1 MCFWE
6 LQERDHCKK
15 RFTAIEFTSQQGTT
29 CLVGIPCVW
38 LELSVLA
45 ERLFLRLCLTYWTP
59 PSQGEWSPVHSN
71 ACFISP
77 LILIKRILSRLLGIN
92 IDWFW
97 HYSCPSGPGLLFQ
110 GSCIS
115 FSPPHLLFGT
125 WDESKTK
132 LSGNVSDVRQVE
144 RSFISSKSE

>member
-1 MCFWE
+1 MV
-6 LQERDHCKK
+6 LRIERK
-15 RFTAIEFTSQQGTT
+15 RSVEEEIHSHRIHIPTKDYMSYRHTVHMTGII
-29 CLVGIPCVW
+29 CVGGEALLKIIPNI
-38 LELSVLA
+38 LDS
-45 ERLFLRLCLTYWTP
+45 

-97 HYSCPSGPGLLFQ
+97 HYSCPRGPGLLFQ

-115 FSPPHLLFGT
+115 FSSSPLLFGT

-132 LSGNVSDVRQVE
+132 FSGNVWDVSQVE
-144 RSFISSKSE
+144 RNVISSKSE